1 MEKSEGQFEEDDE
14 ELWAKPEPP
23 SPFIAFLN
31 DPSRPHYSIDVHAWN
46 ELNPSEQAP
55 YISQTAPLTQKFEAE
70 VRAFNARIPLS
81 PLIDTPRSNQW
92 DAYVFQERFRK
103 RGAQLWNRY
112 RRDHPLAC
120 GGGAIVPVA
129 AQPFRFLAL
138 PNEIR
143 AMILRTLLHRPMPL
157 QQMEANG
164 TAIDYDPSTDAGPV
178 DVRVFVVSKQLH
190 AEATDAFFAANTI
203 VIDLGA
209 NSLPPLLRA
218 AGNPLVAKIRRL
230 QIRLPLYRI
239 PEAARL
245 AWMLQRLCSIL
256 LASQASLTELMMVPV
271 SPTSW
276 YKREM
281 HDVMDRVVLG
291 EGGGLM
297 ELVRGVKRVGFVW
310 EDDVRTMQP
319 CGGAFLTDKVVL
331 GTEGMRRQVREA
343 VGRG

>member
-1 MEKSEGQFEEDDE
+1 MENPEGQFEEDDE

-31 DPSRPHYSIDVHAWN
+31 DTNRTHYSIDVHAWN

-55 YISQTAPLTQKFEAE
+55 YIAQTAPLTQKYEAE

-81 PLIDTPRSNQW
+81 PLIDAPRSNHW

-120 GGGAIVPVA
+120 GGGPTAPVP

-143 AMILRTLLHRPMPL
+143 AMILGTLLHRPMPL
-157 QQMEANG
+157 RQMEANG

-178 DVRVFVVSKQLH
+178 DVRVFAVSKQLH
-190 AEATDAFFAANTI
+190 AEATNAFFAANII
-203 VIDLGA
+203 VVDLGA
-209 NSLPPLLRA
+209 NFLPPISRA
-218 AGNPLVAKIRRL
+218 AGNPPMAKIKHL
-230 QIRLPLYRI
+230 QLRLPLYRI
-239 PEAARL
+239 PEAAHL
-245 AWMLQRLCSIL
+245 AWVLKHLCSIL
-256 LASQASLTELMMVPV
+256 LASHVSLTELTIMPV

-281 HDVMDRVVLG
+281 HEVMDRVVLE

-297 ELVRGVKRVGFVW
+297 KLVRGVKRVG
-310 EDDVRTMQP
+310 
-319 CGGAFLTDKVVL
+319 
-331 GTEGMRRQVREA
+331 
-343 VGRG
+343 

>member
-1 MEKSEGQFEEDDE
+1 MNFTG
-14 ELWAKPEPP
+14 
-23 SPFIAFLN
+23 
-31 DPSRPHYSIDVHAWN
+31 RPHYSIDVHAWN
-46 ELNPSEQAP
+46 ELNPSDQAP
-55 YISQTAPLTQKFEAE
+55 YISQTAPLTQEFEAE

-81 PLIDTPRSNQW
+81 PLIDTPGSNNQW
-92 DAYVFQERFRK
+92 DPYVFRDRFRK

-120 GGGAIVPVA
+120 GGGATVPVA

-143 AMILRTLLHRPMPL
+143 AMILRALLHRPMPL

-164 TAIDYDPSTDAGPV
+164 TAIDYDHSTDAGPV

-190 AEATDAFFAANTI
+190 AEATDAFFAANII

-209 NSLPPLLRA
+209 DSLPPLLRA

-245 AWMLQRLCSIL
+245 AWMLQHLCSIL
-256 LASQASLTELMMVPV
+256 LASQASLKELMMMPV
-271 SPTSW
+271 SPASW

-291 EGGGLM
+291 GRGGLM
-297 ELVRGVKRVGFVW
+297 ELVRGVKRVG
-310 EDDVRTMQP
+310 
-319 CGGAFLTDKVVL
+319 
-331 GTEGMRRQVREA
+331 
-343 VGRG
+343 